1 MTKSE
6 SGCERERER
15 ERERKKVGRRKKRPK
30 EMEKKDLIENWL
42 NQKIN
47 SHSNWN
53 RTRGLLESVAG
64 RATEPRAADDP
75 PSWKSE
81 FYSEASASLGILIM
95 FGTKV
100 EEEED

>member
-1 MTKSE
+1 M
-6 SGCERERER
+6 
-15 ERERKKVGRRKKRPK
+15 KKRIWSK
-30 EMEKKDLIENWL
+30 TGWT
-42 NQKIN
+42 QKIN

-81 FYSEASASLGILIM
+81 FYSEASASLGILMM